1 MFCLTLDGKQL
12 PSSAIWGQ
20 EEKDLLRI
28 SKVPDVFINALQ
40 PFVKNFNISKE
51 IIAEQAKRVR
61 QLRAELAEVQN
72 ELRDLE
78 AEEMK
83 LESEDVSD
91 KVVFGEKKED
101 GKEEKEKVEQT
112 TKEEI
117 IEITE
122 QVASVST

>member
-1 MFCLTLDGKQL
+1 M
-12 PSSAIWGQ
+12 
-20 EEKDLLRI
+20 
-28 SKVPDVFINALQ
+28 
-40 PFVKNFNISKE
+40 
-51 IIAEQAKRVR
+51 
-61 QLRAELAEVQN
+61 QN

-101 GKEEKEKVEQT
+101 GKEKEEKVEQT